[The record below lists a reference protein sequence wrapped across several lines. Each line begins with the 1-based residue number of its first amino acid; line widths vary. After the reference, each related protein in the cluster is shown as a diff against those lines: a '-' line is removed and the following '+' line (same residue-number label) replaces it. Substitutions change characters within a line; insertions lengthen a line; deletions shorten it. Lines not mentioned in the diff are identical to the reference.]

1 MERWLRSG
9 GGVFLR
15 SIIQV
20 DVMSGLLLVVLDDVL
35 LLGQRGVLLSLGIT
49 RMQKHYSVCEV
60 PCLFLVCMSKLYFLC
75 VLKLQKEHKYFCS

>member
-35 LLGQRGVLLSLGIT
+35 LLGQRGVLLSLGVT
-49 RMQKHYSVCEV
+49 KMQKHYSV
-60 PCLFLVCMSKLYFLC
+60 FT
-75 VLKLQKEHKYFCS
+75 VLLW